1 MQLFLAGFV
10 PSESKCFPC
19 KSSRE
24 VSKWAWKKYKCHYF
38 WLIVTSII
46 FILSVKRSHH
56 VRREGIEIPTLIQKR
71 EEYTP
76 LDFMKIWRSRLIQ
89 RIHKF
94 GIKIRKSKEFVFNT
108 NTINKYIN
116 SELKIRKIVVNVY
129 LSVKRSHHVC
139 REGLEIPTIIQKREE
154 YTPLDFMKIWRSRLI
169 QRIHKLGIK

>member
-1 MQLFLAGFV
+1 
-10 PSESKCFPC
+10 
-19 KSSRE
+19 
-24 VSKWAWKKYKCHYF
+24 
-38 WLIVTSII
+38 
-46 FILSVKRSHH
+46 
-56 VRREGIEIPTLIQKR
+56 
-71 EEYTP
+71 